1 MRSSFSLM
9 SPLTLTDKQNRSS
22 FSYTQKFLNGR
33 LQSCNS
39 NNNSNPDKS
48 KSSSNSKSGSRNKTL
63 RTGGSDDDFNEDSI
77 ISNNKYYEI
86 FSDQNPVPHL
96 FKLLKVHFRNANPSK
111 PFH

>member
-33 LQSCNS
+33 LQSSNS
-39 NNNSNPDKS
+39 NNEKS
-48 KSSSNSKSGSRNKTL
+48 KSSSNSKSGSRNKTI
-63 RTGGSDDDFNEDSI
+63 RTGGSDEDFNEDSI

-86 FSDQNPVPHL
+86 FRDQNPVPHL